1 MKYRNIR
8 GFFVEIMF
16 FEPTVTKSWISK
28 KYAIYEKEKNQL
40 QYLTE
45 QIHE

>member
-28 KYAIYEKEKNQL
+28 KYAIYEKEKIN
-40 QYLTE
+40 YLTE